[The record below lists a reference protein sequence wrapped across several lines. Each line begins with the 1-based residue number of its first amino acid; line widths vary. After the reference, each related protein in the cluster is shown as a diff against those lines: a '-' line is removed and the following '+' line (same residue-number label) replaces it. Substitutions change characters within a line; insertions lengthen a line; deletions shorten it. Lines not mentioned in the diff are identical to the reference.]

1 MAEPLAS
8 LDQEAQTYSSTQRWI
23 VLFAVMLGT
32 LMMVI
37 DSSIVNVAIPQMMGN
52 LGATLQ
58 QISWVS
64 TAYITANV
72 IFLPLTG
79 WFAGRFGYR
88 NYLSTSIVIFTV
100 ASLMCGMSK
109 SVGELVI
116 FRILQGSSGAAM
128 LSTAQA
134 TIFTVFPR
142 KQQPMVQAI
151 FGIGIMVGPTIGP
164 TLGGWITDNYSWSWV
179 FFINIPI
186 GILATTLALNYMHRL
201 RPGDVATRRVDII
214 GMLFLVMGLGC
225 FQVMLEQGQSDD
237 WFQSD
242 FIVWMAVLAVVGMAS
257 FIYWE
262 LTYPEPAVDLR
273 VLKDRA
279 LAAGTAFGTVMGFG
293 LFGGIFILPIF
304 LQDIRGYSAMQSGL
318 IMLPGAIAS
327 AFMLPVSGRLMGKF
341 PARSILFVSVLTFSF
356 ANFLLRRL
364 TIDTGPGDMFWPLV
378 IRGAALGLINVPLSL
393 VSLSHLRGRNLPYGT
408 ALFNLMRQLGGSTGI
423 AYLSSRVS
431 AEIFVHRSALVA
443 HVVASNNLTIGRLQL
458 LTGAMVA
465 QGMPLAVA
473 KKQALAITDM
483 TISQQASVMSYGSAF
498 VFMAVTFLFLLPLLF
513 LFHSDLHHE
522 HRPVAHAAAE

>member
-1 MAEPLAS
+1 
-8 LDQEAQTYSSTQRWI
+8 
-23 VLFAVMLGT
+23 
-32 LMMVI
+32 
-37 DSSIVNVAIPQMMGN
+37 
-52 LGATLQ
+52 
-58 QISWVS
+58 
-64 TAYITANV
+64 
-72 IFLPLTG
+72 
-79 WFAGRFGYR
+79 
-88 NYLSTSIVIFTV
+88 
-100 ASLMCGMSK
+100 
-109 SVGELVI
+109 
-116 FRILQGSSGAAM
+116 
-128 LSTAQA
+128 
-134 TIFTVFPR
+134 
-142 KQQPMVQAI
+142 
-151 FGIGIMVGPTIGP
+151 
-164 TLGGWITDNYSWSWV
+164 
-179 FFINIPI
+179 
-186 GILATTLALNYMHRL
+186 
-201 RPGDVATRRVDII
+201 
-214 GMLFLVMGLGC
+214 MLFLVMGLGC